1 MAENELYQ
9 RRTVRSERVPAC
21 ETGSKISPAILTL
34 GFVYDL
40 SRSLSVNPNVYYT
53 DGNLMVAVMF
63 SGSSF
68 GCDDFMEEY
77 RDTMADISAKWPLT
91 VYGNVPG
98 PETGELCARREGD
111 EVVSYKKCVSG
122 RDFSDFS
129 DICIKVEP
137 NDLEECSFLKEGI
150 TQMCSANRCIALP
163 REYERFCVTSEFYVP
178 IEGTHF
184 SYLPMEGDVS
194 CEERL
199 RCLCVNQKE
208 ELWHEFL
215 KYKMT
220 AMEFEWLWDAYQ
232 DGTVNGL
239 LEWELALESTLSR
252 LNVKVTNDNQVFRVF
267 DRNDMPMRFDYVH
280 GSAADK
286 VFLKILFPLR
296 CDVI

>member
-9 RRTVRSERVPAC
+9 RRTVRSERVQAF
-21 ETGSKISPAILTL
+21 ETDPKISPAILTL

-40 SRSLSVNPNVYYT
+40 SRSLSMNPRVYYT
-53 DGNLMVAVMF
+53 EGNLMIAVMF

-68 GCDDFMEEY
+68 GCDDFMDEY
-77 RDTMADISAKWPLT
+77 RDIMADISSCWPLI
-91 VYGNVPG
+91 VYGNVSG
-98 PETGELCARREGD
+98 PETGELCVSREGD
-111 EVVSYKKCVSG
+111 DVVSYRKCVSG

-137 NDLEECSFLKEGI
+137 NNLEECSFLKEGI
-150 TQMCSANRCIALP
+150 TQMCSANRCVALP
-163 REYERFCVTSEFYVP
+163 KVYEHFCITSEFYAP
-178 IEGTHF
+178 IEGTYF
-184 SYLPMEGDVS
+184 SYLPMEEDVG

-199 RCLCVNQKE
+199 RCLSIGQKE
-208 ELWHEFL
+208 ELWQEFL
-215 KYKMT
+215 KYGMT

-239 LEWELALESTLSR
+239 LEWELALESTLSN
-252 LNVKVTNDNQVFRVF
+252 LHITVTNENQVFHVF
-267 DRNDMPMRFDYVH
+267 DWNGMPMRFDYVH

-296 CDVI
+296 LDVI